1 MSATVRL
8 FEEQDAD
15 LWDELASESWNGTF
29 LHERQFL
36 AYHGDRFRDLS
47 CVVEDDRNQIIGV
60 FPAALDPDDSL
71 TAVSHPGLTYGGMV
85 HKGGLRGIPMLDA
98 LQGICSLYR
107 QMSIRRLLYKPV
119 PYIYHAVPSADDLY
133 ALFRLGAMRYRCDL
147 SAAIDLDSRQ
157 KPNTLRRRDLAKARK
172 AGLSITSGPQWL
184 EPFWSV
190 LTANLITK
198 HGTRPVHTL
207 EEITYLQE
215 RFPEQIRC
223 VAAALDQRVLA
234 GVVLFETPR
243 VVHVQYSAST
253 AEGNSVGASTA
264 VMNYAMGEGIRPGA
278 RYFDF
283 GVSNEQ
289 EGRILNE
296 GLYGFKASFGAGG
309 VAQEFYEVPLKE
321 PNGVT

>member
-157 KPNTLRRRDLAKARK
+157 KPSTLRRRDLAKARK
-172 AGLSITSGPQWL
+172 AGLSITSGPEWL
-184 EPFWSV
+184 EPFWSM
-190 LTANLITK
+190 LTANLLTK

-215 RFPEQIRC
+215 RFPEQVRC
-223 VAAALDQRVLA
+223 VAATLGKRVLA

-253 AEGNSVGASTA
+253 TEGNSVGASTA
-264 VMNYAMGEGIRPGA
+264 VMNHAMGDGIRPGA
-278 RYFDF
+278 RFFDF

-289 EGRILNE
+289 EGWMLNE
-296 GLYGFKASFGAGG
+296 GLYRFKASFGAGG
-309 VAQEFYEVPLKE
+309 VAQEFYEVILD
-321 PNGVT
+321 NFNA